1 VVRTPRITRLRLTDF
16 RSFAALDT
24 RFDARLI
31 ALCGDNGV
39 GKTNLLEALSLLSP
53 GRGLRRASLAEA
65 ARVGGDGG
73 FAIAAEI
80 GEAGNVAMLGTGGER
95 DPASPN
101 LTRKSR
107 VNGAPVTSSA
117 AFSEHVRLVW
127 LTPSLDGLF
136 NGPAGDRR
144 RFVDRLVLAID
155 PNHAGRSAGFD
166 QALRSRNRLLEQN
179 SLDHAWLDALEHQI
193 AELGVAIAF
202 ARTETIDRLDALL
215 AARPDESS
223 LFPFAQLKLAGEM
236 EMLIAGRSAIAAEDE
251 MRRRLRDSRARDR
264 AAGRTLIGP
273 QTSDLIV
280 IYGPKGVE
288 AARASTGEQKALLL
302 GLVMAHAR
310 LVAEMSH
317 IYPLLLLDE
326 VAAHLDPARRHA
338 LFAVLAN
345 LGGQVWMTGADR
357 ALFRDL
363 PMGSALFVVT
373 PGQLRLAAD

>member
-1 VVRTPRITRLRLTDF
+1 VRTPRIKRLRLTDF

-24 RFDARLI
+24 RFDTKLI

-39 GKTNLLEALSLLSP
+39 GKTNLLEALSLLAP
-53 GRGLRRASLAEA
+53 GRGLRRASLAEM
-65 ARVGGDGG
+65 ARVGGAGG

-80 GEAGNVAMLGTGGER
+80 GEDGNVATLGTGGER

-107 VNGAPVTSSA
+107 VNGAPAASSA
-117 AFSEHVRLVW
+117 AFSEYVRLVW

-155 PNHAGRSAGFD
+155 PNHAGRSAGLD
-166 QALRSRNRLLEQN
+166 QALRSRNRLLEQGRF
-179 SLDHAWLDALEHQI
+179 DHAWLDAMERQI
-193 AELGVAIAF
+193 AELGVAVAF
-202 ARTETIDRLDALL
+202 ARQETIDRLDALL
-215 AARPDESS
+215 AARSDESF

-251 MRRRLRDSRARDR
+251 MRGRLRDSRARDR
-264 AAGRTLIGP
+264 AAGRTLTGP

-280 IYGPKGVE
+280 IHGSKGVE

-302 GLVMAHAR
+302 GLIMAHAR

-317 IYPLLLLDE
+317 ISPLLLLDE
-326 VAAHLDPARRHA
+326 VAAHLDPSRRHA

-357 ALFRDL
+357 ALFREL
-363 PMGSALFVVT
+363 PRRSALFEVT
-373 PGQLRLAAD
+373 PGQLRPAAD

>member
-1 VVRTPRITRLRLTDF
+1 VRTPRITRLRLTDF

-24 RFDARLI
+24 RFDVRLI
-31 ALCGDNGV
+31 GLYGDNGV
-39 GKTNLLEALSLLSP
+39 GKTNLLEALSLFAP
-53 GRGLRRASLAEA
+53 GRGLRRASLAEM
-65 ARVGGDGG
+65 ARVGGAGG

-80 GEAGNVAMLGTGGER
+80 GDDGNLATLGTGGER
-95 DPASPN
+95 DPDSYN

-107 VNGAPVTSSA
+107 VNGAAVVSSA

-155 PNHAGRSAGFD
+155 PNHAGRSVGLD
-166 QALRSRNRLLEQN
+166 QALRSRNRLLEQS
-179 SLDHAWLDALEHQI
+179 SLDHAWLDALERRI
-193 AELGVAIAF
+193 AELGVAVAF
-202 ARTETIDRLDALL
+202 ARKETIDRLDALI

-223 LFPFAQLKLAGEM
+223 LFPFAQLKLVGEM
-236 EMLIAGRSAIAAEDE
+236 EMQIAGRSAIEAEDE

-264 AAGRTLIGP
+264 AAGRTLTGP

-280 IYGPKGVE
+280 IHGPKDIE

-317 IYPLLLLDE
+317 ISPLLLLDE

-338 LFAVLAN
+338 LFAVLAK

-357 ALFRDL
+357 ALFREL
-363 PMGSALFVVT
+363 PSGSALFDVT
-373 PGQLRLAAD
+373 PGQLRLAD

>member
-1 VVRTPRITRLRLTDF
+1 VRTPRITRLRLTDF
-16 RSFAALDT
+16 RSFAALGT
-24 RFDARLI
+24 RFDARLV
-31 ALCGDNGV
+31 ALYGDNGV
-39 GKTNLLEALSLLSP
+39 GKTNLLEALSLFAP
-53 GRGLRRASLAEA
+53 GRGLRRASLAEM
-65 ARVGGDGG
+65 ARVGGAGG

-80 GEAGNVAMLGTGGER
+80 GEDGTLATLGTGGER
-95 DPASPN
+95 DPASSN

-107 VNGAPVTSSA
+107 VNGAPVASSA

-155 PNHAGRSAGFD
+155 PNHAGRSAGLD
-166 QALRSRNRLLEQN
+166 QALRSRNRLLEQS
-179 SLDHAWLDALEHQI
+179 SLDHAWLDALERQI
-193 AELGVAIAF
+193 AELGVAVAF
-202 ARTETIDRLDALL
+202 ARKETIERLDALI
-215 AARPDESS
+215 AARSDESA
-223 LFPFAQLKLAGEM
+223 LFPFAQLRLIGEM
-236 EMLIAGRSAIAAEDE
+236 EMLIAPRSAIEAEDE

-264 AAGRTLIGP
+264 AAGRTLTGP

-280 IYGPKGVE
+280 IHGPKGVE

-310 LVAEMSH
+310 LVAQMSH
-317 IYPLLLLDE
+317 ISPLLLLDE
-326 VAAHLDPARRHA
+326 IAAHLDPTRRHA

-357 ALFRDL
+357 ALFREL
-363 PMGSALFVVT
+363 PGGSTLFDVT
-373 PGQLRLAAD
+373 PGQLRLAD